1 MNRKMQSAVTKT
13 QNRRMQI
20 GKTDN
25 EKAKWGSLGPRH
37 ANEIKNW
44 CFGAIGANIS
54 RQIQIYTSI
63 YTWIYSLSPA
73 CCKQMSFNKLKM
85 WANWRMASER
95 ARGWAA
101 GGGAVRGL
109 SPMGVWK
116 VRCFS
121 MPDWFCGVGGGGVC
135 GWQAPPGSQ
144 AVRQRQSK
152 CSHKKDKRRQIAAN
166 FWRVFLMK
174 LPKRLRYDDDDR
186 DAVLR
191 SGYSIFLVATSRWH
205 QLIVQCETDIERQR
219 ERKRKKESERGK
231 NWKIDKLQGCNKLS
245 IQSGALQHL
254 LFSLQYSLLH

>member
-95 ARGWAA
+95 ASSGR
-101 GGGAVRGL
+101 GGGTRLVAY
-109 SPMGVWK
+109 
-116 VRCFS
+116 
-121 MPDWFCGVGGGGVC
+121 GGVESALLFHA
-135 GWQAPPGSQ
+135 WLILRRWRRRRLWLTSSTRQSGSQ
-144 AVRQRQSK
+144 AKAIQMQP
-152 CSHKKDKRRQIAAN
+152 Q
-166 FWRVFLMK
+166 
-174 LPKRLRYDDDDR
+174 
-186 DAVLR
+186 
-191 SGYSIFLVATSRWH
+191 
-205 QLIVQCETDIERQR
+205 ERQTPPDCR
-219 ERKRKKESERGK
+219 QLLTRLFDEVAKAA
-231 NWKIDKLQGCNKLS
+231 S
-245 IQSGALQHL
+245 IWRWR
-254 LFSLQYSLLH
+254 

>member
-1 MNRKMQSAVTKT
+1 MNRKMPSAVTKT

-25 EKAKWGSLGPRH
+25 EKTKWGSLGPRH

-63 YTWIYSLSPA
+63 SIHGYIHWARPG
-73 CCKQMSFNKLKM
+73 CKQMSFNKLKM

-95 ARGWAA
+95 ARGWA
-101 GGGAVRGL
+101 GGGGL

-121 MPDWFCGVGGGGVC
+121 MPDWFCGVGGGGGVVC

-144 AVRQRQSK
+144 AKAKAIPMQPQ
-152 CSHKKDKRRQIAAN
+152 
-166 FWRVFLMK
+166 
-174 LPKRLRYDDDDR
+174 
-186 DAVLR
+186 
-191 SGYSIFLVATSRWH
+191 
-205 QLIVQCETDIERQR
+205 ERQTPPDCR
-219 ERKRKKESERGK
+219 QLLTRLFDEVAKAA
-231 NWKIDKLQGCNKLS
+231 S
-245 IQSGALQHL
+245 ICRWRWRWR
-254 LFSLQYSLLH
+254 

>member
-95 ARGWAA
+95 A
-101 GGGAVRGL
+101 VRGL

-144 AVRQRQSK
+144 AKAIQMQP
-152 CSHKKDKRRQIAAN
+152 Q
-166 FWRVFLMK
+166 
-174 LPKRLRYDDDDR
+174 
-186 DAVLR
+186 
-191 SGYSIFLVATSRWH
+191 
-205 QLIVQCETDIERQR
+205 ERQTPPDCR
-219 ERKRKKESERGK
+219 QLLTRLFDEVAKAA
-231 NWKIDKLQGCNKLS
+231 S
-245 IQSGALQHL
+245 IWRWR
-254 LFSLQYSLLH
+254 

>member
-144 AVRQRQSK
+144 AFRQSGK
-152 CSHKKDKRRQIAAN
+152 GNPNAATRKTN
-166 FWRVFLMK
+166 AARLPPTFDASFWW
-174 LPKRLRYDDDDR
+174 
-186 DAVLR
+186 
-191 SGYSIFLVATSRWH
+191 S
-205 QLIVQCETDIERQR
+205 C
-219 ERKRKKESERGK
+219 
-231 NWKIDKLQGCNKLS
+231 
-245 IQSGALQHL
+245 QSGFDMTMTIETPFCGLVTQSSWLQ
-254 LFSLQYSLLH
+254 QAVDIN